1 MSDPLYDH
9 DERELTIL
17 YATEQGNAKEYAER
31 TARQCRRLHIAVRV
45 YDIDEY
51 QLVRAYW
58 HLNLSRT
65 TDNISRMIYFRQ
77 TS

>member
-1 MSDPLYDH
+1 MSDPFYDH

-51 QLVRAYW
+51 QLVRASLKLY
-58 HLNLSRT
+58 LPRIIDNVSRT
-65 TDNISRMIYFRQ
+65 IYSRQ